1 MSLSLVQEARQA
13 LTLTT
18 TQQFSLQVLQ
28 MSEAEVAD
36 LLDDEAALNPFI
48 ESPQAPCATPPSES
62 GGDEEPPAPARQTEF
77 EPLERMYEH
86 WGSGERDD
94 VGPLDFATADVTLAD
109 DLLSETL
116 VLAANDAQRHILRI
130 LAASLNEQG
139 LLTQPVE
146 ELQELFFVPEAD
158 RRDWYAALD
167 LLQSVEPGGYGASD
181 TATMLALQ
189 VRRKRRCGECDPT
202 TADNL
207 IAVLSH
213 GLARAAALDAN
224 TPEGKLLR
232 SLNPRPAAPYGS
244 VKQSYITPDLRV
256 TQNAHGQLSMVW
268 LGRHLQLTT
277 PMTAE
282 LANEQTNSHY
292 RRAQVLCHAVDA
304 RRNTL
309 MRVAELACLTQQA
322 FLFRGGPLHVLYQKD
337 VATKIGLS
345 AGTVSRAIAGKYLE
359 TPRGTLAL
367 QTLFCEAGAGGS
379 ARVTREEILRRL
391 SGIIA
396 SEDPC
401 APFSD
406 QALMTRLKHSGID
419 VSRRTVALYRAELGI
434 PVRSKRRRP

>member
-13 LTLTT
+13 MTLTT
-18 TQQFSLQVLQ
+18 AQQFSLQVLQ

-48 ESPQAPCATPPSES
+48 ESAQVQTPKGSSENS
-62 GGDEEPPAPARQTEF
+62 DDEPTPARQAEL
-77 EPLERMYEH
+77 EPLEHMYEY
-86 WGSGERDD
+86 WGSSDHDD
-94 VGPLDFATADVTLAD
+94 IDPLDFAAADISLAD
-109 DLLSETL
+109 ELLSETL

-130 LAASLNEQG
+130 LTASLNEQG

-146 ELQELFFVPEAD
+146 ELQELFFVPEAN

-167 LLQSVEPGGYGASD
+167 LLQSVEPGGFGASN

-189 VRRKRRCGECDPT
+189 VRRRRRCGECDPT

-207 IAVLSH
+207 IAVLSR
-213 GLARAAALDAN
+213 GLACAATLDAG

-268 LGRHLQLTT
+268 LGRRLQLST
-277 PMTAE
+277 PTTAE

-309 MRVAELACLTQQA
+309 MRVAELACLTQRA
-322 FLFRGGPLHVLYQKD
+322 FLFKGGPLHVLYQKD
-337 VATKIGLS
+337 AAAKIGLS

-367 QTLFCEAGAGGS
+367 QTLFCEAGASGS

-401 APFSD
+401 APYSD
-406 QALMTRLKHSGID
+406 QALMTQLKHSGID